1 MKEYT
6 DAWLKESGFPDRL
19 RQARKASGMTQEE
32 AAWEVGVCATYL
44 RRMEY
49 GEFAPSIARVC
60 ELADLYGVSVDWLCG
75 RTDNNGND
83 PE

>member
-6 DAWLKESGFPDRL
+6 DAWLKESGFPERL
-19 RQARKASGMTQEE
+19 RQARKAADMTQNDVAYE
-32 AAWEVGVCATYL
+32 TYTSVSQIA
-44 RRMEY
+44 RMEK
-49 GEFAPSIARVC
+49 GEVAPSIAKVV
-60 ELADLYGVSVDWLCG
+60 ELADLYGISVDWLCG